1 MTDTPAALREAHHAD
16 VSGGWLRPAV
26 FGAMDGLVTNIALIA
41 GVGGGGV
48 SPRNVV
54 LTGAAGLV
62 AGAISMGLGE
72 YTSVRSANEQVAAEV
87 AKERRELERHPEAEA
102 RELADAWVARGLP
115 RELATQV
122 AEAVRA
128 NPEEAL
134 RVHVRE
140 ELGVD
145 PDDQPSPWAAAI
157 SSFVCFSIGALV
169 PLLPYLLGFTS
180 LWLAL
185 AVGGVGLFVAG
196 AIVARFTNRALV
208 ACRSAAAAARRAG
221 GRRHLPD
228 RRADRRRRRHRLRL
242 EPSSAGQQVVDRAV
256 DRPPPGG
263 QFLGLAGQRRAHLG
277 HVRPGQPGTPHRVP
291 GVAEVGAAEQP
302 LHRRRGQPRL
312 AEHEQRLVRLVP
324 LGQPQRPGVRRAAPV
339 PRLPR
344 RAGEL
349 GGPGTRKSCQVL
361 VAQLR
366 QPAGRIVQ
374 GAGGDVPIS
383 DQRPAGT

>member
-48 SPRNVV
+48 SPRSVV
-54 LTGAAGLV
+54 LTGTAGLV

-157 SSFVCFSIGALV
+157 SSFICFSIGALV

-185 AVGGVGLFVAG
+185 GVGGVGLFVAG
-196 AIVARFTNRALV
+196 AIVARFTNRAWW
-208 ACRSAAAAARRAG
+208 RAG
-221 GRRHLPD
+221 
-228 RRADRRRRRHRLRL
+228 
-242 EPSSAGQQVVDRAV
+242 
-256 DRPPPGG
+256 
-263 QFLGLAGQRRAHLG
+263 
-277 HVRPGQPGTPHRVP
+277 
-291 GVAEVGAAEQP
+291 
-302 LHRRRGQPRL
+302 
-312 AEHEQRLVRLVP
+312 
-324 LGQPQRPGVRRAAPV
+324 
-339 PRLPR
+339 
-344 RAGEL
+344 
-349 GGPGTRKSCQVL
+349 
-361 VAQLR
+361 LR
-366 QPAGRIVQ
+366 QLLLGALAAGATYLI
-374 GAGGDVPIS
+374 GALIGVGGGI
-383 DQRPAGT
+383 G